1 VTETGS
7 AGRSA
12 TRERTGKPVPATGGR
27 GAGRGRRNPIA
38 RVSLY
43 SRESTAE
50 LRKAVW
56 PTRTELFTYT
66 TVVVVFLAFVISL
79 VYALDLGFSKLVF
92 EIFG

>member
-1 VTETGS
+1 VTETHS
-7 AGRSA
+7 AGRPA
-12 TRERTGKPVPATGGR
+12 TRERGGRPATGGR
-27 GAGRGRRNPIA
+27 GAGRGSRNPIT

-66 TVVVVFLAFVISL
+66 AVVIVFVSFVIAL
-79 VYALDLGFSKLVF
+79 VYGLDLGFSKLVF
-92 EIFG
+92 AVFG

>member
-1 VTETGS
+1 VTET
-7 AGRSA
+7 RSGGAPA
-12 TRERTGKPVPATGGR
+12 TRERAARPAAGGR
-27 GAGRGRRNPIA
+27 GAGRPRNPIS

-43 SRESTAE
+43 SRESYAE

-66 TVVVVFLAFVISL
+66 TVVVVFVAFVIAL
-79 VYALDLGFSKLVF
+79 VYALDLGFSKAVF

>member
-1 VTETGS
+1 LTEI
-7 AGRSA
+7 RSGGAPA
-12 TRERTGKPVPATGGR
+12 TRERAAKPAAGR
-27 GAGRGRRNPIA
+27 GAGRSRNPINRA
-38 RVSLY
+38 SLY
-43 SRESTAE
+43 SRESYAE

-66 TVVVVFLAFVISL
+66 TVVVVFVAFVIAL